1 MAGRE
6 TPATRALREVGVTT
20 LEQVA
25 GHSAAD
31 LAAMHGVGPMA
42 ISRLREA
49 LAERGS
55 RLAGD

>member
-1 MAGRE
+1 MA
-6 TPATRALREVGVTT
+6 T

-25 GHSAAD
+25 DRSAAE

>member
-1 MAGRE
+1 
-6 TPATRALREVGVTT
+6 VTT